1 MIHEI
6 TAAFFRP
13 GGPYLYVRLVTA
25 AYALSAIG
33 RLIPVK
39 RKQVPGYRPRVL
51 AIVRARGTSRHRAQP
66 GKGGRRRLPVDP
78 ARSLRASSVAER
90 QNARLRSERQAYR

>member
-1 MIHEI
+1 MVHEI
-6 TAAFFRP
+6 IAAFFRP

-39 RKQVPGYRPRVL
+39 RKQVPGYRSRAPAMVW
-51 AIVRARGTSRHRAQP
+51 ARGTARHRAQP
-66 GKGGRRRLPVDP
+66 GRSGRR
-78 ARSLRASSVAER
+78 
-90 QNARLRSERQAYR
+90 